1 MAQFLHLTEARIR
14 DFNRR
19 KEAGE
24 TRPAAERDEG
34 GSLESMLFDEV
45 VELQRQLRRAND
57 SRRAAEL
64 RQRIRSLETRIL
76 VSLESS
82 ERPLMARI
90 MAERLRELSRGEG

>member
-34 GSLESMLFDEV
+34 GSLESMLF
-45 VELQRQLRRAND
+45 D